1 MKTFDI
7 KGSERKSVGKKS
19 TKELRRNL
27 SVPCVL
33 YGGKKTIHFSIE
45 EKAFQY
51 LIYTPHAYIVN
62 VDIDGKV
69 HKAILQDVQFHA
81 VTDAIVHVDFLE
93 IDEKLD
99 VSMLIPVKL
108 NGLAIGVKDG
118 GKLVL
123 KQRKLR
129 VKGLI
134 KNFTDTLDI
143 DITELKLGSSIKIG
157 ELSFDNMELLDP
169 KNSVVARVKAARV
182 IEVDEGA
189 EGEEGEEGV
198 EGAEDETEA
207 TTEGE
212 AKE

>member
-7 KGSERKSVGKKS
+7 KGSERKTVGKKS
-19 TKELRRNL
+19 TKELRKNL
-27 SVPCVL
+27 KVPCVL

-51 LIYTPHAYIVN
+51 LVYTPHAYIIN

-69 HKAILQDVQFHA
+69 HKAILQDIQFHA

-108 NGLAIGVKDG
+108 NGLAIGVKNG

-129 VKGLI
+129 VKGLV
-134 KNFTDTLDI
+134 KNFPDVLDI

-157 ELSFDNMELLDP
+157 ELSFDNLELLDP

-182 IEVDEGA
+182 LATTEDEEGEEGAESTEGA
-189 EGEEGEEGV
+189 EGE
-198 EGAEDETEA
+198 TEA
-207 TTEGE
+207 E
-212 AKE
+212 AEN